1 MLNERF
7 AKHDLIDFGPLD
19 QHLAKVKEAK
29 AEVQA
34 LRSLSDNISRKRGC
48 LDDDDAAEARA
59 EKKRKKDE
67 EDQRKKAESRGI
79 KQLKKVDTSG
89 MQKLSSF
96 FTKGPKAKA
105 K

>member
-1 MLNERF
+1 M
-7 AKHDLIDFGPLD
+7 IDFTPLN
-19 QHLAKVKEAK
+19 QHLAKVREA
-29 AEVQA
+29 ESELQA
-34 LRSLSDNISRKRGC
+34 LRTLSDNISRKRVC

-59 EKKRKKDE
+59 LKKRKKDE

-96 FTKGPKAKA
+96 FTNGPKAKA